1 LRRLVLC
8 YICCCDTALG
18 SFVPQRKIRGVE
30 SKIMH
35 KDIIDSYQLK
45 KRKELEQSLPSVE
58 PVDVDMVNSLDIK
71 LIVTVVFV

>member
-1 LRRLVLC
+1 
-8 YICCCDTALG
+8 
-18 SFVPQRKIRGVE
+18 
-30 SKIMH
+30 MH